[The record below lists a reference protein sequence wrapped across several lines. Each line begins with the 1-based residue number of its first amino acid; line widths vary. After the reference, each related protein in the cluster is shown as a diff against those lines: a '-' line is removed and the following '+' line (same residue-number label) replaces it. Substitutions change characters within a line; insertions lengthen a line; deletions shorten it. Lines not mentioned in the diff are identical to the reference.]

1 MKKKNLEQRSH
12 GPQYRNASRMDG
24 PLIWM
29 KERTAV
35 GVMSRVW
42 SGERVEPEKE
52 KMEDGFKPLSCF
64 YSHQKHLLP

>member
-1 MKKKNLEQRSH
+1 
-12 GPQYRNASRMDG
+12 MDG